1 MGKEETKVTE
11 VAENLTN
18 VKANSNEP
26 INSFEI
32 KDVTPEKKN
41 KSKMKKIIAIVS
53 SVVVLICLV
62 IGIWAI
68 IEKNANKWELKQ
80 NEVTVEYGE
89 VYEPTITDFID
100 NEKYPNVTADNTEIK
115 VNASYEVDL
124 QAENKPMAYYA
135 VGDYDIDVIHKV
147 EYKLFGATIL
157 TMDET
162 KKVKL
167 SIKDTIAPVFAE
179 DAPTELETYKDCEI
193 ENIEEKFKATD
204 IAPVTISI
212 DKDNI
217 DYSTV
222 GEYVTNV
229 YALDKYDNVTN
240 KEIKIKVLEPTVE
253 LDKTSLN
260 MTVGDTATLTATVKG
275 KDQTVEWTSSDE
287 SVAKVENGSVTAI
300 KAGNAKITAKAN
312 GVETSCE
319 ITVTEKA
326 VTPSNNRSSSNNK
339 NKPSN
344 SNSSRPASN
353 SGSSSSSNNGGSS
366 SSSSST
372 PATNGC
378 ANGNHSIGVGNMG
391 RWFNSRSEV
400 ESYWKQVCNSW
411 SSKWESGQ
419 ITDAEY
425 YANSPYGYK
434 AWSCSNCG
442 KWTGDF
448 KYR

>member
-1 MGKEETKVTE
+1 
-11 VAENLTN
+11 
-18 VKANSNEP
+18 
-26 INSFEI
+26 
-32 KDVTPEKKN
+32 
-41 KSKMKKIIAIVS
+41 
-53 SVVVLICLV
+53 
-62 IGIWAI
+62 
-68 IEKNANKWELKQ
+68 
-80 NEVTVEYGE
+80 
-89 VYEPTITDFID
+89 
-100 NEKYPNVTADNTEIK
+100 
-115 VNASYEVDL
+115 
-124 QAENKPMAYYA
+124 MAYYA

-147 EYKLFGATIL
+147 EYKLFGATIF
-157 TMDET
+157 TIDET

-217 DYSTV
+217 DYTTV

-260 MTVGDTATLTATVKG
+260 MTVGDTATITATVNG
-275 KDQTVEWTSSDE
+275 KDQTVEWASSDE
-287 SVAKVENGSVTAI
+287 SVAKVENGNITAN

-319 ITVTEKA
+319 ITVAEKA
-326 VTPSNNRSSSNNK
+326 VAPSNNRSSSNNN

-344 SNSSRPASN
+344 GNSSRPASN
-353 SGSSSSSNNGGSS
+353 GGSSSSSNNGGSS
-366 SSSSST
+366 SSNSSAPVTS
-372 PATNGC
+372 GC
-378 ANGNHSIGVGNMG
+378 ANGNHSIGVGNIG

-400 ESYWKQVCNSW
+400 ENYWKQVCNSW